1 MRATAAPLLCAVAA
15 AAAAAAPA
23 SSPVSPPRLA
33 LLLAAAAAFTA
44 PAPAAAQTFA
54 FPPPAAGVF
63 PALWFGANESGG
75 LYTSAAQRAQLAQY
89 SLVGWGWQ
97 HSSQRTGF
105 RHGETALAQAAAS
118 VAASSAA
125 AAAASSGN
133 ATAPALFVYRHSQMA
148 WRLFDVP
155 RAADDAQAG
164 GGALFLRDN
173 DNAPDGA
180 QCRQRIPSPPSGPGA
195 NGTSPLYAFAG
206 PGGVGATSAGA
217 FFAEEVV
224 AAELAVEGAVQAVFF
239 DETDWSACGY
249 SFANDGCANISDA
262 FRAADLAAK
271 LPALRA
277 TVDALNAAGIA
288 PILSSKNLLAR
299 AWDGL
304 ATNVTRPCVAP
315 HDAYFNA
322 LSGAPYLRFYEFF
335 AARGPDED
343 AATIVQIMIEAEAGI
358 GLVARAPADSNS
370 TCPNASQMTTTT
382 TTTASLSMSGVP
394 LAGTPAGAT
403 RQPSMLY
410 ALASFMIAFN
420 SPYSYFGVSTGWLD
434 ADWCWHEEAYALAAS
449 CGLSVAPAQRSGAY
463 FFVRG
468 FFSCFVSV
476 DTLAGV
482 GVVTYCGERGANE
495 TGCR

>member
-1 MRATAAPLLCAVAA
+1 MLFSL
-15 AAAAAAPA
+15 
-23 SSPVSPPRLA
+23 
-33 LLLAAAAAFTA
+33 LLLAAVAACAL
-44 PAPAAAQTFA
+44 PAPAAAQAFS

-75 LYTSAAQRAQLAQY
+75 LYVSAAQRALLANH

-97 HSSQRTGF
+97 HATARTGF

-118 VAASSAA
+118 VAASSATA
-125 AAAASSGN
+125 AAANANTTGN
-133 ATAPALFVYRHSQMA
+133 ATAPPALFVYRHAQMA

-164 GGALFLRDN
+164 SGALFLRDN

-195 NGTSPLYAFAG
+195 SGTSPLYAFAG
-206 PGGVGATSAGA
+206 AGGVGVTGAGA

-224 AAELAVEGAVQAVFF
+224 AAELAVEGAVQAAFF

-262 FRAADLAAK
+262 FRAAVLAAK

-277 TVDALNAAGIA
+277 AVDALNAAGIA

-304 ATNVTRPCVAP
+304 APNATRPCVVP
-315 HDAYFNA
+315 HDAYYNA

-343 AATIVQIMIEAEAGI
+343 AATIMQIMIEAEAGI

-370 TCPNASQMTTTT
+370 TCPNAS
-382 TTTASLSMSGVP
+382 SLLSLSSLQTSMSGVS
-394 LAGTPAGAT
+394 LVGTPAGAT

-410 ALASFMIAFN
+410 ALASFLIASN

-434 ADWCWHEEAYALAAS
+434 SDWCWHEEAYALAAS
-449 CGLSVAPAQRSGAY
+449 CGLSDTTAQRSGTY

-468 FFSCFVSV
+468 FFACFVSV

-482 GVVTYCGERGANE
+482 GVITYCGERGANE

>member
-1 MRATAAPLLCAVAA
+1 MRAC
-15 AAAAAAPA
+15 A
-23 SSPVSPPRLA
+23 SSPSPPSPRRFT
-33 LLLAAAAAFTA
+33 LLLAAAAALTT

-54 FPPPAAGVF
+54 FPPPAAGIF
-63 PALWFGANESGG
+63 PALFFGANESGG
-75 LYTSAAQRAQLAQY
+75 LYVSAAQRAQLAQY

-97 HSSQRTGF
+97 QATTRTRF
-105 RHGETALAQAAAS
+105 RHGETALAQAVAS
-118 VAASSAA
+118 VAASSS
-125 AAAASSGN
+125 AASGS
-133 ATAPALFVYRHSQMA
+133 ATAPPALFVYRHSQMA

-164 GGALFLRDN
+164 NGALFLHDN
-173 DNAPDGA
+173 DNSANSA
-180 QCRQRIPSPPSGPGA
+180 QCRQRTPSSPSGPRV

-206 PGGVGATSAGA
+206 AGGVGVTGAGA

-224 AAELAVEGAVQAVFF
+224 AGELAVEGAVQAAFF

-249 SFANDGCANISDA
+249 KFDNDGCVNISDA

-304 ATNVTRPCVAP
+304 ALNATRPCVVP
-315 HDAYFNA
+315 HDAYFAA
-322 LSGAPYLRFYEFF
+322 LSGAPYIRFYEFF

-343 AATIVQIMIEAEAGI
+343 AATIMQIMIEAEAGI

-370 TCPNASQMTTTT
+370 TCPIVSSS
-382 TTTASLSMSGVP
+382 SLQTSMSGVP
-394 LAGTPAGAT
+394 LVGTPAGAT

-410 ALASFMIAFN
+410 ALASYMIAFN

-434 ADWCWHEEAYALAAS
+434 QDWCWHKEAYELAAS
-449 CGLSVAPAQRSGAY
+449 CGPSVTTAQRSGTY
-463 FFVRG
+463 FFLRG
-468 FFSCFVSV
+468 FFACFVSV

-482 GVVTYCGERGANE
+482 GVITYCGERGASE

>member
-1 MRATAAPLLCAVAA
+1 MRASTAPLLCAVAA
-15 AAAAAAPA
+15 AAT
-23 SSPVSPPRLA
+23 
-33 LLLAAAAAFTA
+33 AAFA
-44 PAPAAAQTFA
+44 APAAAQTFA
-54 FPPPAAGVF
+54 FPPPAADVF
-63 PALWFGANESGG
+63 PALWFGADESGG
-75 LYTSAAQRAQLAQY
+75 LYTSAAQRAQLANY

-97 HSSQRTGF
+97 FATTRTGF
-105 RHGETALAQAAAS
+105 RHGETALSQAAAS

-125 AAAASSGN
+125 AAAAASSGN
-133 ATAPALFVYRHSQMA
+133 STAPALFVYRHSQMA

-155 RAADDAQAG
+155 RAADDAQAD

-206 PGGVGATSAGA
+206 PGGVGVTGAGA

-224 AAELAVEGAVQAVFF
+224 AAELAVEGAVQAAFF

-249 SFANDGCANISDA
+249 SFANDGCSNISDA

-304 ATNVTRPCVAP
+304 APNVTRPCVAP
-315 HDAYFNA
+315 HDAYFDA
-322 LSGAPYLRFYEFF
+322 LSGAPYMRFYEFF

-370 TCPNASQMTTTT
+370 TCPNASQ
-382 TTTASLSMSGVP
+382 TAAAAAAAKSLSMSGVP

-434 ADWCWHEEAYALAAS
+434 NDWCWHEEAHALAAS

-482 GVVTYCGERGANE
+482 GVITYCGERGANE

>member
-1 MRATAAPLLCAVAA
+1 MTRALLAP
-15 AAAAAAPA
+15 
-23 SSPVSPPRLA
+23 PPRFA
-33 LLLAAAAAFTA
+33 LLLAAAAACAA
-44 PAPAAAQTFA
+44 PAPAAAQAFA

-63 PALWFGANESGG
+63 PALWFGASESGS
-75 LYTSAAQRAQLAQY
+75 LYVSAAQRAQLAMY

-97 HSSQRTGF
+97 LATHRTGF

-125 AAAASSGN
+125 AASGN
-133 ATAPALFVYRHSQMA
+133 ATAPAPPALFVYRHAQMA

-164 GGALFLRDN
+164 GGALFLRNDDN
-173 DNAPDGA
+173 SPDGV
-180 QCRQRIPSPPSGPGA
+180 QCRQRIPSPPSGPEA
-195 NGTSPLYAFAG
+195 NGTSPLFAFAG
-206 PGGVGATSAGA
+206 AGGAGVTGAGT

-224 AAELAVEGAVQAVFF
+224 AAELAVEGAVQGAFF

-288 PILSSKNLLAR
+288 PVLSSKNLLAR

-304 ATNVTRPCVAP
+304 APNATRPCVVP

-322 LSGAPYLRFYEFF
+322 LSGAPYMRFYEFF

-343 AATIVQIMIEAEAGI
+343 AATIMQIMIEAEAGI

-370 TCPNASQMTTTT
+370 TCPNATSPSLSSSSSSSSWSSSWSSSQT
-382 TTTASLSMSGVP
+382 SMSGVS
-394 LAGTPAGAT
+394 LTGTPAGAT

-420 SPYSYFGVSTGWLD
+420 SPYSYFGISTGWLD
-434 ADWCWHEEAYALAAS
+434 SDWCWHKEAYALAAS
-449 CGLSVAPAQRSGAY
+449 CGLSVTTAQRSGTY

-468 FFSCFVSV
+468 FFACFVSV

-482 GVVTYCGERGANE
+482 GVITYCGERGANE